1 MKRIFL
7 SVVNMIMRIA
17 ESALWDDVY
26 ELEAKLK
33 NAKDMSGIALIA
45 GEFVTLMETESY
57 AFVSLSNYPTS
68 EIELIITNYADDWS
82 NQYLYEKFFDND
94 PLIDYTKHNV
104 GPQAWNGFPS
114 ASVFHAAKPYG
125 LIDGFIKPTT
135 LQTGPTSAFILARSM
150 DPITK
155 NELRE
160 KSPFINYFT
169 EMLHDKIREIFSK
182 KGLSLPGVTP
192 LRISH
197 LSLKKAGFTAKE
209 AGKQLHRSPSTIEDS
224 ITKLGKALNA
234 DGNKRILGEATN
246 RYLI

>member
-1 MKRIFL
+1 
-7 SVVNMIMRIA
+7 MIMRIA

-26 ELEAKLK
+26 KLEAKLK
-33 NAKDMSGIALIA
+33 NAKDISGIALIV
-45 GEFVTLMETESY
+45 GEFVTLMETESH
-57 AFVSLSNYPTS
+57 AFISLPNYPTS
-68 EIELIITNYADDWS
+68 EIKLIITNYADDWS

-160 KSPFINYFT
+160 KARLFITSQKCFT
-169 EMLHDKIREIFSK
+169 
-182 KGLSLPGVTP
+182 
-192 LRISH
+192 LRYEKFFR
-197 LSLKKAGFTAKE
+197 KKASLYLG
-209 AGKQLHRSPSTIEDS
+209 SPH
-224 ITKLGKALNA
+224 
-234 DGNKRILGEATN
+234 
-246 RYLI
+246 